1 MQSGTGKTRMLDTLK
16 AKWGG
21 GLRLAMAGIFV
32 MAFAAAPLHAQF
44 TYWDW
49 YDFNCNADL
58 PCEPND
64 IAELAQGLDGNLY
77 GTTLFG
83 GAHNFGTIFVM
94 TPTGGYT
101 NLWDFDGVTGE
112 YPTGGLT
119 LASDGTFYGV
129 APRGGAFNSGTVF
142 RFTPPSSVTVLHDFD
157 GSDGWNPQS
166 PPVQGPDGNLYG
178 MTVSGNGYGISL
190 ANGSFTALS
199 QGEPNGV
206 YAPLYLASDGNFY
219 GASSLGGT
227 YNLGTVF
234 RMSPPNGAINV
245 IYNFSGGTDGS
256 KPVSPV
262 VQFSNGYLYGT
273 TPETQIGNPGVIYRV
288 TLSGKFQNVHSF
300 SPLGSGS
307 TNADG
312 ASPQAGLL
320 VASDGYMYGVT
331 SAGGTY
337 GFGTIYQYKPG
348 SPFTKL
354 FDLSAV
360 PGALLGINY
369 ATNLT
374 QHTNGSFYGVT
385 SELGSEGGG
394 NFYALTAPNLSQIL
408 KVAGPI
414 FVLPG
419 GPVEIRGNNLTQ
431 VSNINFGAIA
441 ASFRIGSDTQL
452 LATVPFAAVDAAIS
466 AMYVTGLQVETVSSV
481 HILPLITSID
491 PLSGP
496 VGTVVTVSG
505 GGFNG
510 ATRVAFGAVNAT
522 SFTVVSPTTIQA
534 TVPSGFTKGKV
545 TVKTRNGKSTSTQR
559 FVVQ

>member
-1 MQSGTGKTRMLDTLK
+1 MLQTIGGTVQAQRSANYRAALACMLL
-16 AKWGG
+16 
-21 GLRLAMAGIFV
+21 I
-32 MAFAAAPLHAQF
+32 AFAAAPLHAQF

-49 YDFNCNADL
+49 YDFNCNSGL

-64 IAELAQGLDGNLY
+64 IAELSQGLDGNLY

-83 GAHNFGTIFVM
+83 GAHNFGTIFMM

-119 LASDGTFYGV
+119 LASDGNFYGI
-129 APRGGAFNSGTVF
+129 APWGGTFNFGTLF
-142 RFTPPSSVTVLHDFD
+142 RFTPPNSVTVLHDFT
-157 GSDGWNPQS
+157 GGLDGWNPNA

-178 MTVSGNGYGISL
+178 MTFSGNGYSITL
-190 ANGSFTALS
+190 TNGSFTSLS

-227 YNLGTVF
+227 YNLGTLF
-234 RMSPPNGAINV
+234 RMTPNGSIEV
-245 IYNFSGGTDGS
+245 LYNFSGGTDGS

-273 TPETQIGNPGVIYRV
+273 TLETNIGNPGVVFRL
-288 TLSGKFQNVHSF
+288 TLSGKIQTVHTF

-331 SAGGTY
+331 SAGGAY

-348 SPFTKL
+348 AAFTKL

-360 PGALLGINY
+360 PGALLGFNY

-394 NFYALTAPNLSQIL
+394 NFYALTAPSLSQIL

-431 VSNINFGAIA
+431 VSNINFGAVA

-466 AMYVTGLQVETVSSV
+466 AIYVTGLQVQTVSAV
-481 HILPLITSID
+481 HILPLITAID

-510 ATRVAFGAVNAT
+510 ATKVTFGGVNAT
-522 SFTVVSPTTIQA
+522 SFTVMSPTTIQA